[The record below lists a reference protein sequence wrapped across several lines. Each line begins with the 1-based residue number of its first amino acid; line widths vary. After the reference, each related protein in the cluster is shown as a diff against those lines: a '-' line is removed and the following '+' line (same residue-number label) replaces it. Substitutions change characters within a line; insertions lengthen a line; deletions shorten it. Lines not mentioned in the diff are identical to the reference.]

1 MKFNLHTHSTYCD
14 GSKEVEEM
22 ILGAIKYKYNII
34 GISSH
39 GPLPFANDWTIKKE
53 KLNNYIKEVQDLK
66 SKYKGKI
73 KVLLGLELDYIV
85 DYKMEYIDKRI
96 FNRLDYWIGSVHFL
110 GKNKG
115 NEYWTVDYNS
125 EELKQGIKES
135 FDGDVQ
141 KAVSKYYNY
150 VEDMIENYNPPILG
164 HLDLIKK
171 NNKDGVLF
179 NERDRW
185 YRERVLS
192 VLDKIKLSKTVV
204 ELNTGGKYRGYSDS
218 YYPSNWILKE
228 IKARNIPLTI
238 SRDAHDIE
246 SLDYEYEKSIE
257 LLKSVGFNK
266 IYYFNGK
273 KWCELYI

>member
-135 FDGDVQ
+135 FDGDVE

>member
-135 FDGDVQ
+135 FDGDVE

-246 SLDYEYEKSIE
+246 SLDYEYEESIE

>member
-135 FDGDVQ
+135 FDGDVE

-266 IYYFNGK
+266 IYYFNEK

>member
-171 NNKDGVLF
+171 NNKAGVLF

-192 VLDKIKLSKTVV
+192 VLNKIKLSKTVV

-257 LLKSVGFNK
+257 LLKSVGFKK

>member
-171 NNKDGVLF
+171 NNKAGVLF

>member
-171 NNKDGVLF
+171 NNKAGVLF

-192 VLDKIKLSKTVV
+192 VLNKIKLSKTVV

-246 SLDYEYEKSIE
+246 SLDYEYEESIE
-257 LLKSVGFNK
+257 LLKSVGFKK

-273 KWCELYI
+273 KWCELCI

>member
-1 MKFNLHTHSTYCD
+1 VKFNLHTHSTYCD

>member
-246 SLDYEYEKSIE
+246 SLDYEYEESIE

>member
-1 MKFNLHTHSTYCD
+1 VKFNLHTHSTYCD

-135 FDGDVQ
+135 FDGDVE